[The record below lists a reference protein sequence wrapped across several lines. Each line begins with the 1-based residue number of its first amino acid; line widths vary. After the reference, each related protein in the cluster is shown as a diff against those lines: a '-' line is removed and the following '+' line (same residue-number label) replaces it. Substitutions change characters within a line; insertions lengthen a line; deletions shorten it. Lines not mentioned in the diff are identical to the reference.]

1 MRQTW
6 LLLATAVLTATVAA
20 VGVGC
25 SAMKKVD
32 HVTGT
37 VTCLQTMELPPDA
50 RIIVE
55 LRDVSIMDAPAL
67 IIAADTI
74 VTGGAQVPI
83 AFKVSYDR
91 KRIDQAR
98 TYSIHAE
105 IHIGGERRFIT
116 TQSYPV
122 LTRGAPANVDVVV
135 MALEKPSAVP
145 MLEGTYWKLVQVEG
159 RDVIHAQDA
168 RREPHLTLIPEERR
182 AVATGGCNQM
192 VGGYE
197 ATEASLSFSAFASTR
212 MMCPDVMEQE
222 DALGRAL
229 AATTGY
235 RVEGDVLELLDAEGG
250 VLARFEAAPHDDD

>member
-1 MRQTW
+1 MHRTVFTGAAV
-6 LLLATAVLTATVAA
+6 LLAVLVPGC
-20 VGVGC
+20 VGGGGIG
-25 SAMKKVD
+25 KTGY
-32 HVTGT
+32 VTGT
-37 VTCLQTMELPPDA
+37 VTFLQSMELPPDA
-50 RIIVE
+50 RVIVE

-67 IIAADTI
+67 VIAADTI

-83 AFKVSYDR
+83 AFKVPYER
-91 KRIDQAR
+91 KRIDPAR

-122 LTRGAPANVDVVV
+122 LTRGEPANVDVVV
-135 MALEKPSAVP
+135 MAIEKPSGVP

-159 RDVIHAQDA
+159 GDVIHAHDA

-182 AVATGGCNQM
+182 AIATGGCNQM

-197 ATEASLSFSAFASTR
+197 ATEASLSFSPFASTR

-229 AATTGY
+229 AATRGY
-235 RVEGDVLELLDAEGG
+235 RVEGAVLELLDEQGG
-250 VLARFEAAPHDDD
+250 VLARFEAAPHDDE